1 MISSYSSLREIA
13 RFLRFFIVNHGS
25 NLNFEASC
33 SYKMALCSLI
43 PKNLT
48 RTHAPIVSTAPRITP
63 MGGTNLKMAGGRFFD
78 PFNFSIFHI
87 LWKYEVSVGGLCSLP
102 FPSILPRCLSVF
114 FSLFSSCNHKNQQY
128 VFIKQEWGS
137 LFLCALILLTDT
149 QGGLSDT
156 WGWTVTGA
164 RRTRGTKET
173 SSHKLRYPF
182 PQNTVKA

>member
-33 SYKMALCSLI
+33 SYKMALCSCI

-48 RTHAPIVSTAPRITP
+48 RTHASIVRTAPRITP

-78 PFNFSIFHI
+78 PFNVSIFHI
-87 LWKYEVSVGGLCSLP
+87 LWKYEV
-102 FPSILPRCLSVF
+102 
-114 FSLFSSCNHKNQQY
+114 SLFSSCNHKNQQY

-156 WGWTVTGA
+156 
-164 RRTRGTKET
+164 
-173 SSHKLRYPF
+173 
-182 PQNTVKA
+182 